1 MSDNKGDKS
10 GRSGKSGSDISAGA
24 NPNDLSGFQN
34 LKMNTSLDKSGNLSM
49 LQANR
54 SLVDISLIENP

>member
-10 GRSGKSGSDISAGA
+10 GRSGKSGGHSDLSAGA

-34 LKMNTSLDKSGNLSM
+34 LKMNTSLDKSGNVSM
-49 LQANR
+49 L
-54 SLVDISLIENP
+54 